1 MMMENNGDSI
11 SSVDHLGEE
20 FPNESTPKSGEN
32 GNSQENGETENK
44 NENEKSYENLFVSNA
59 KKSVKEQKG
68 DENEQKDGENE
79 QKGDENI
86 NTEKLNAENVITT
99 KSDSKIINMFNLAD
113 EYFESKENKL
123 EKPIVVINLEK
134 GKSKT
139 IEY

>member
-20 FPNESTPKSGEN
+20 FPNESTPKTGEN
-32 GNSQENGETENK
+32 DNSQENAETENK

-59 KKSVKEQKG
+59 KKSIK
-68 DENEQKDGENE
+68 EQKDGENE

-86 NTEKLNAENVITT
+86 NTEKLNAENVITI
-99 KSDSKIINMFNLAD
+99 KPDSNINNMFNLAD

-134 GKSKT
+134 GKPKP